1 MTPSNDEKRISV
13 QFFVNDEEAAA
24 IRDITKVDALGPA
37 ALSMIRHDIEDY
49 RANAK

>member
-1 MTPSNDEKRISV
+1 MNDTAEEKKTSV

-37 ALSMIRHDIEDY
+37 ALSIVRHTIEDY
-49 RANAK
+49 HANAK

>member
-1 MTPSNDEKRISV
+1 MNDITEEKKTSV
-13 QFFVNDEEAAA
+13 QFRVNDEEAAT

-37 ALSMIRHDIEDY
+37 ALSMIRHDIEVY